1 MDAAGELDAN
11 DLERLSHFVD
21 KRSTGV
27 FSSIDSIFDGEVGVA
42 LPILRDR
49 KMVCSDLDR
58 LRVDALRNPDGEQM
72 ENYRFSVEGT
82 VLSFTVEGVLSF
94 FISQIIGIC
103 DSVCLPL
110 AVVSISPCRSLE
122 SCASAVDPSCE
133 AFRT

>member
-72 ENYRFSVEGT
+72 ENDRFSVAGT
-82 VLSFTVEGVLSF
+82 VLLFTVV

-133 AFRT
+133 TLRT